1 MHLDLAIERYR
12 VPLLGH
18 VMEMFAE
25 IGLTEGGTVG
35 RVPRSLYLLML
46 GKLRKAESAVRRL
59 IVVAARNIVVEPPPQ
74 RVARA
79 KPESAVKDEAK
90 AETPVKIRRKRR
102 PSFNLFDP
110 RKRLEKGYRR
120 PAKRPQVEPRAYF
133 LDVPPGPNPIFLLL
147 RKPEP
152 QAPVV
157 SSPEEEEETI
167 DDDTVDAR
175 HLVRRL
181 LAAAY
186 ALQDIPRQAMRL
198 ARWEARPKEERRPER
213 WSSLRSGPPP
223 GFRQRSIH
231 ALDDILKECHWL
243 ARSIYP
249 PLDDTS

>member
-1 MHLDLAIERYR
+1 DIAIERWR

-25 IGLTEGGTVG
+25 LGLTEGSTVE
-35 RVPRSLYLLML
+35 RVSKPLYRLVL
-46 GKLRKAESAVRRL
+46 GKLRRAESAVRRL
-59 IVVAARNIVVEPPPQ
+59 IVVAARTIVLEPPPQ
-74 RVARA
+74 RTERA
-79 KPESAVKDEAK
+79 KAEISNKDQAKAEGEAK

-110 RKRLEKGYRR
+110 LKRFEKGYRR

-133 LDVPPGPNPIFLLL
+133 LDVPPGPNPIFLLS
-147 RKPEP
+147 RKPKP
-152 QAPVV
+152 QARAPVV
-157 SSPEEEEETI
+157 EEKV
-167 DDDTVDAR
+167 DDGMVDATR
-175 HLVRRL
+175 LIRRL
-181 LAAAY
+181 LAVMD

-213 WSSLRSGPPP
+213 WSPLRAGKPP
-223 GFRQRSIH
+223 GFRERAKH
-231 ALDDILKECHWL
+231 ELDEILRECHWL

>member
-1 MHLDLAIERYR
+1 RYR

-35 RVPRSLYLLML
+35 RVPRSLYRLML

-74 RVARA
+74 RAARA
-79 KPESAVKDEAK
+79 KPESAVKDKAE

-110 RKRLEKGYRR
+110 RKGLEKGYRR

-133 LDVPPGPNPIFLLL
+133 LDVPPGPNPIFLLF

-152 QAPVV
+152 QAPTPVV
-157 SSPEEEEETI
+157 AEKVE
-167 DDDTVDAR
+167 DDTVDAR

-223 GFRQRSIH
+223 GFRQRNIH
-231 ALDDILKECHWL
+231 ELDDILKECHWL